1 MESSR
6 KTVDPPAI
14 TTVTAG
20 SGPFAAT
27 RPREEPPV
35 LRAGTAA
42 ALLFGGQASWQCFTA
57 VPDDGDGD

>member
-1 MESSR
+1 MGETPRAME
-6 KTVDPPAI
+6 PPAI

-20 SGPFAAT
+20 SGPFAAV
-27 RPREEPPV
+27 RLLEEPAG

-42 ALLFGGQASWQCFTA
+42 ALLFGAQTSWQCYTA